1 MGKRRTP
8 TLQSTIVSHSISKL
22 NPAIVSMSQNSKTL
36 WEQKVEAFR
45 SFGLSDD
52 EICSA
57 FKRQPL
63 CMAISEKKIKKMM
76 GFFVNKLKMKPS
88 MISKSPILLLHS
100 LEKRIIPRCSVLQ
113 VLMLKGLIKDNISIL
128 YMVTMAEKEFL
139 VKFVSKYQNE
149 VPDIVRA
156 HQGKIEFQGL
166 PIAMEM

>member
-22 NPAIVSMSQNSKTL
+22 NPAIRSMALNNKPL

-45 SFGLSDD
+45 SFGLSED

-76 GFFVNKLKMKPS
+76 GFFVNKLKMNPS
-88 MISKSPILLLHS
+88 MISKSPNLLLYS

-113 VLMLKGLIKDNISIL
+113 VLMLKGLIKDDIGIPSK
-128 YMVTMAEKEFL
+128 VAMAEKEFM

-149 VPDIVRA
+149 VPDVVRA